1 MNWTLST
8 VGNAANFVY
17 NQHVSPAVRNVLPF
31 VHRRVDDLYRFI
43 HTWVPS
49 LYGELDEDY
58 WRKRNYVLLD
68 TETDLSP
75 ELSPHEAGEGGESTE
90 EGKARNHEGD
100 EISDL
105 TRESWE
111 LIKAPYVKLYSILK
125 TSSTSADSEQ
135 IQDPEVLSMS
145 EELRR
150 ALYANSAVS
159 LDNEV
164 IVPDLVGTTEIL
176 SDEHREQLCRHLPAR
191 AEGYLW
197 TLVFSTSQHGFSL
210 NSMYRKMAK
219 IESPILLVI
228 EDTEGNVFG
237 ALTSCALH
245 VSDHFYGTGESLLF
259 RFTPRFQAF
268 NWTGDN
274 LYFIKGNNESLAIG
288 AGDGKFGLWLDG
300 DLYQGRTQS
309 CSTYGNEPLAPRE
322 DFVVKTLECWAFI

>member
-1 MNWTLST
+1 MIFTDPCPRLGYLFQQSSRMLS
-8 VGNAANFVY
+8 
-17 NQHVSPAVRNVLPF
+17 
-31 VHRRVDDLYRFI
+31 
-43 HTWVPS
+43 
-49 LYGELDEDY
+49 
-58 WRKRNYVLLD
+58 
-68 TETDLSP
+68 
-75 ELSPHEAGEGGESTE
+75 
-90 EGKARNHEGD
+90 
-100 EISDL
+100 
-105 TRESWE
+105 
-111 LIKAPYVKLYSILK
+111 
-125 TSSTSADSEQ
+125 
-135 IQDPEVLSMS
+135 VLSMS
-145 EELRR
+145 EEVRR
-150 ALYANSAVS
+150 ALYANSAIS

-164 IVPDLVGTTEIL
+164 IVPDLVGNTEIL